1 MKGCFVLTTITL
13 FFLKFGTGLSSPV
26 DDHGK
31 TFSFLLKFNFIRF
44 KLKKYVYIL
53 T

>member
-1 MKGCFVLTTITL
+1 MKACFVLTTTTL
-13 FFLKFGTGLSSPV
+13 FFLKFGTGLSSPL

-31 TFSFLLKFNFIRF
+31 AFSFLLKFNLIRF
-44 KLKKYVYIL
+44 KQKGKYIL